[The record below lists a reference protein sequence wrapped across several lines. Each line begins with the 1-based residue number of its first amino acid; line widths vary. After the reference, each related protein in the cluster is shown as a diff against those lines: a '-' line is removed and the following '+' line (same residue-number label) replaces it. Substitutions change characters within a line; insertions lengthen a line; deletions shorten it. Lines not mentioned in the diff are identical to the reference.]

1 MAVRGATKRFND
13 IIKTMTLLLIL
24 ISIFLSGF
32 PSIAPAQVQTRLRV
46 IEASNV
52 GSSIDP
58 SLRDIHDQL
67 GSLFRYTSYRLIRDE
82 TLALSPNR
90 TTSIAFQEGRSIEV
104 TQIGLQK
111 NIAELRVRITS
122 DRTEILNTQ
131 VRLSPG
137 RTVLIGGPKH
147 GQGVAILAL
156 SASF

>member
-1 MAVRGATKRFND
+1 MAFRGTKKRFNN
-13 IIKTMTLLLIL
+13 IIKAVTPLLVL
-24 ISIFLSGF
+24 ISIFISGF
-32 PSIAPAQVQTRLRV
+32 PSIAQAQVQTRLRV

-52 GSSIDP
+52 GSAIDP

-67 GSLFRYTSYRLIRDE
+67 GSLFRYTSYRLIRDD
-82 TLALSPNR
+82 TFALSPNR